1 MISYYA
7 YAKHAPNRI
16 FAEKNIESKA
26 QTTKKLN
33 FFPISK

>member
-16 FAEKNIESKA
+16 FAEKKHWKQGPNNNK
-26 QTTKKLN
+26 N
-33 FFPISK
+33 